1 MELIVIS
8 ESKLKIMLSGEDM
21 VKYELEEERVEGC
34 DAHTRRV
41 FRRIFEDA
49 RVAVGFETL
58 GERLLV
64 QYYATGDGG
73 GCEIFVTKLGT
84 EDRFLAEEGEE
95 ELLRQIY
102 ACEEETG
109 ALRRCFSFHRLDE
122 LLAVCRR
129 LRAVG
134 YEGASR
140 VYIGEGEREVWYLF
154 LDIPGAVGTRMP
166 RRLAF
171 LSEYG
176 DAVKEDGIEDLLSE
190 HGRLICGESAVEV
203 LGEL

>member
-49 RVAVGFETL
+49 RAAVGFETL

-84 EDRFLAEEGEE
+84 EDFFRAEEGEE

-109 ALRRCFSFHRLDE
+109 ALRRCFSFRRPEE

-140 VYIGEGEREVWYLF
+140 VYIAEGTREVWYLF
-154 LDIPGAVGTRMP
+154 LEIPWAIGSRLP
-166 RRLAF
+166 KRLAF
-171 LSEYG
+171 LREYG
-176 DAVKEDGIEDLLSE
+176 EAVDEEWGAVYLAE
-190 HGRLICGESAVEV
+190 HGRLICGERAVEV
-203 LGEL
+203 LGGM

>member
-49 RVAVGFETL
+49 RAAVGFETL

-84 EDRFLAEEGEE
+84 EDFFRAEEGGCG
-95 ELLRQIY
+95 IY
-102 ACEEETG
+102 ETNDIDG
-109 ALRRCFSFHRLDE
+109 KHFERHKLSYTNIDFERVENYFFTFQEVLDE
-122 LLAVCRR
+122 VSR
-129 LRAVG
+129 LFDEKVSSQDEMQR
-134 YEGASR
+134 
-140 VYIGEGEREVWYLF
+140 LF
-154 LDIPGAVGTRMP
+154 DEYNEESEADICYNYFEEPSP
-166 RRLAF
+166 SF
-171 LSEYG
+171 F
-176 DAVKEDGIEDLLSE
+176 
-190 HGRLICGESAVEV
+190 
-203 LGEL
+203 